1 MTKLRHHTA
10 QDDNVLRLCRNGGI
24 VFYKLNVIQ
33 LLQQAFFQL
42 FAVWFQRNGSP
53 VVRAENGICFLC
65 HGVVIGCDLIKQV
78 AVRNDRIER
87 EKRAKVYLAKCS
99 EERVVGIV
107 ANDCVAIRDTLDG
120 FVKSNLQGISDAC
133 ELIGKSLDE
142 EHRFG
147 FVGRGVVVADI
158 YRYDVGVAAAQT
170 FCRKVD
176 AVIIEIDKLPDF
188 AFCVLA
194 YARIVLVVKDV
205 THGSDRNA
213 CLFCDISHCD
223 FLAHNNRI
231 IQLKQKKINKK

>member
-10 QDDNVLRLCRNGGI
+10 KDDNILRLCRNGGI
-24 VFYKLNVIQ
+24 VFYKPNVIQ

-42 FAVWFQRNGSP
+42 FAVWFKRNGSP
-53 VVRAENGICFLC
+53 VVRAEKGVRFLC
-65 HGVVIGCDLIKQV
+65 HGVVIGCDLIKQI

-87 EKRAKVYLAKCS
+87 EKGTKVYLAKCS
-99 EERVVGIV
+99 EKRVVGVV
-107 ANDCVAIRDTLDG
+107 ANDCVAICDTLYG
-120 FVKSNLQGISDAC
+120 FVKSNLQGISDGC
-133 ELIGKSLDE
+133 KFIGKSLDE

-147 FVGRGVVVADI
+147 FVGRDVVVADI
-158 YRYDVGVAAAQT
+158 YRYDIGVATAQA
-170 FCRKVD
+170 FCREVD

-213 CLFCDISHCD
+213 CLSCNISHCD

-231 IQLKQKKINKK
+231 IQS

>member
-10 QDDNVLRLCRNGGI
+10 KDDNILRLCRNGGI
-24 VFYKLNVIQ
+24 VFYKPNVIQ

-42 FAVWFQRNGSP
+42 FAVWFQRNGRP
-53 VVRAENGICFLC
+53 VVCAEKGVCFLC
-65 HGVVIGCDLIKQV
+65 HGVVIGCDLIKQI

-87 EKRAKVYLAKCS
+87 EKGAKVYLAKRT
-99 EERVVGIV
+99 EKRVVGVV
-107 ANDCVAIRDTLDG
+107 ANDCVAICDTLHG
-120 FVKSNLQGISDAC
+120 FVKSNLQGISDGGKF
-133 ELIGKSLDE
+133 IGKSLDE

-147 FVGRGVVVADI
+147 FVGRDVVVADI
-158 YRYDVGVAAAQT
+158 YRYDVGVATAQA
-170 FCRKVD
+170 FCREVD
-176 AVIIEIDKLPDF
+176 AVIIEIDELPDF

-213 CLFCDISHCD
+213 CLSCNISHCD

-231 IQLKQKKINKK
+231 IQS